1 MGDLAQALADLDEK
15 KVYELVENQVA
26 EAVNPLDIIKECNDG
41 MIRVGELFSKGKYF
55 LMELIY
61 SAEILKLVMKK
72 LDPFL
77 AGIQTDTVRGKV
89 IIGTVKGDIH
99 DLGKNIVITLL
110 EGAGFDVVDLGVDV
124 PIKKFVKAVKETG
137 AKVLGLSALLN
148 STYPGIKEVV
158 DAISAAGL
166 RDQVKII
173 LGGAPINEYVR
184 EYAGADYYAKDAVA
198 GVNICK
204 EIYSEMARISAKE
217 DMLIIGDIILS

>member
-1 MGDLAQALADLDEK
+1 MGDLAQALADLEEK
-15 KVYELVENQVA
+15 KVYELVEKQVA

-41 MIRVGELFSKGKYF
+41 MIRVGELFSEGKYF
-55 LMELIY
+55 MMELIY

-99 DLGKNIVITLL
+99 DIGKNIVVTLL
-110 EGAGFDVVDLGVDV
+110 RGSGFEVIDLGVDV
-124 PIKKFVKAVKETG
+124 PTKEFVVTVRETG

-148 STYPGIKEVV
+148 FTYPAMKEVV

-173 LGGAPINEYVR
+173 LGGAPINEHVR

-198 GVNICK
+198 GIKICK
-204 EIYSEMARISAKE
+204 EIYS
-217 DMLIIGDIILS
+217 